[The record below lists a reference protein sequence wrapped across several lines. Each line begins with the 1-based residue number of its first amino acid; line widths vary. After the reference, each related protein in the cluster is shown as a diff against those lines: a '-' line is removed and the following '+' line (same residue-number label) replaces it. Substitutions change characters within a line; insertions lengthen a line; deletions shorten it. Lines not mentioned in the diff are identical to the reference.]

1 MEDSTGKKFLKLAI
15 VCFVCVSLIM
25 GLVLLVQNFI
35 S

>member
-1 MEDSTGKKFLKLAI
+1 MEDSTGKKLLKLAV
-15 VCFVCVSLIM
+15 VCLLCVGLIT